1 MVKKKQRAIFLDRDG
16 VLNKPI
22 ICKRK
27 SFAPRKF
34 KDFVIYPNVAKYC
47 KLLKKIFL
55 LIVVTNQPDIKRKL
69 ISLKEINLMH
79 KKLYNLTKYDNLY
92 YSIALN
98 KNSFMRKPN
107 PGMLIKAIKDFNIN
121 PKKSYMIGDR
131 WSDIKAGNKVGCKTI
146 FIDRN
151 YNEKKPSLQDY
162 NVSSFSSA
170 ARIILNDKNR

>member
-1 MVKKKQRAIFLDRDG
+1 MVEKKQKVVFLDRDG

-22 ICKRK
+22 IIKGK
-27 SFAPRKF
+27 SFAPRKI
-34 KDFVIYPNVAKYC
+34 KDFVIYPNVIKYC
-47 KLLKKIFL
+47 RLLKKNFL
-55 LIVVTNQPDIKRKL
+55 LIVITNQPDIKRNL
-69 ISLKEINLMH
+69 ISLKEIKLMH
-79 KKLYNLTKYDNLY
+79 KKLYNLIKYDNLY

-162 NVSSFSSA
+162 NASSFSSA